1 MSGPTT
7 ATLGLAPTEVAL
19 RAIGPWL
26 ARSVGGLDPAT
37 ARSLLPRMELA
48 VHETCMNVVHH
59 AALSDGE
66 QIELVLTLDPDHL
79 TVYVRD
85 SGAAFD
91 QAGVPEPA
99 GGQLR
104 ERGYGVKIARSLV
117 DELTYRRQGSR
128 NELALRIDLEGPP

>member
-1 MSGPTT
+1 MSSPAA
-7 ATLGLAPTEVAL
+7 ATLGLVPTELAL

-26 ARSVGGLDPAT
+26 QQSVGGLDPTT
-37 ARSLLPRMELA
+37 ARAVLPRMELA

-59 AALSDGE
+59 AALADGE
-66 QIELVLTLDPDHL
+66 QIELALTLDPDHL

-85 SGAAFD
+85 PGAAFD

-99 GGQLR
+99 GGELR

-128 NELALRIDLEGPP
+128 NELALRIDLEGRP